1 MPAALQPL
9 LEEHVRKCVNLLR
22 ALECKQRP
30 SSATSLMSWIKHRSC
45 RKLELPLHGEPIA
58 LATAMLPLLH
68 DTPALKQAMLPL
80 TNCQMPTAAGN
91 TDGDS
96 PDTPEPVAK
105 RPRTDLV
112 NAQEGLATA
121 AARAAQKL
129 KAEQLRAART
139 ARAGKDT
146 FLTSSLSAR
155 LRWLK
160 SQTQY
165 HSVVEPRKLVDEM
178 VSRGIISKSDSGRI
192 IYNEAAISDTP
203 RHQKPCPVVAD
214 VADIL
219 EQPPIEIA
227 LGSGNILA
235 MRLEA
240 VNQAGLPK
248 LASEWRQAALRS
260 SEANTESVE
269 RLKLKILKGVGIGLT
284 VRMAAP
290 QNVASEF
297 CRQLR
302 QVAETSV
309 LKEYSPVQVEIFPVN
324 SRFPRNKRLLKEFE
338 NMVPC
343 RMEVEQIVEAEGW
356 FGQAD
361 VVMDSP
367 AILENPTGKGR
378 GKRASRSR
386 MRGQDPPT
394 SPENLRLLVTFP
406 RNVEATEQTSTCEI
420 LRIIASVSPAFTCK
434 LPREVQD
441 ELLARM
447 TRGLKMDVEVDTTV
461 SFWPSFFMLQQ
472 CHHKLTAYQSP
483 QDIFQSEG
491 LDAMLF
497 AQATDGKGK
506 SKGEGK
512 EKGKDARP
520 TAVEL
525 LHAFKQSIEKA
536 RVEAPR
542 KAVKRAR
549 GKKRQRFGYD
559 RSDDSSAG
567 FGGYGGYGGH
577 GGYGGYGGFGGYGGY
592 GGYGSKSR
600 SRSAS
605 HSKSRSRR
613 RNPAYN
619 AVNNEVA
626 PDKGPHEAVPSSGSS
641 ADMSTT
647 RGCLPDQSAAFL
659 AASSAS
665 VAMNTESGALPS
677 QQPAS
682 LHY

>member
-9 LEEHVRKCVNLLR
+9 LEEHVIECVNLLR
-22 ALECKQRP
+22 ALAFKQRP
-30 SSATSLMSWIKHRSC
+30 ASATSLVSWIQHRSC
-45 RKLELPLHGEPIA
+45 RRVTLQLNVGPIA

-80 TNCQMPTAAGN
+80 TNCQMPAAAGN

-112 NAQEGLATA
+112 NAQEGLAGA

-139 ARAGKDT
+139 VRPGGGT
-146 FLTSSLSAR
+146 FLTLPLSER
-155 LRWLK
+155 LRWL
-160 SQTQY
+160 QTQTEY
-165 HSVVEPRKLVDEM
+165 HSVVEPRKLIDEM

-203 RHQKPCPVVAD
+203 RRQKPCPVVVD
-214 VADIL
+214 VAAIL

-269 RLKLKILKGVGIGLT
+269 RVKLEILKGVGIGLT

-297 CRQLR
+297 CQQLR

-338 NMVPC
+338 NMVHC
-343 RMEVEQIVEAEGW
+343 RMEVEQIVETEGW

-367 AILENPTGKGR
+367 AILENPKGR
-378 GKRASRSR
+378 GKRASRSH

-394 SPENLRLLVTFP
+394 SPENLRLLMTFP
-406 RNVEATEQTSTCEI
+406 RNVEAMEQTSTCEI
-420 LRIIASVSPAFTCK
+420 LRIISSVSPAFTCK

-483 QDIFQSEG
+483 QDILESEG
-491 LDAMLF
+491 LDAMLL
-497 AQATDGKGK
+497 AQASKGKGK

-512 EKGKDARP
+512 AEGKGAPP

-559 RSDDSSAG
+559 SDDSYAG
-567 FGGYGGYGGH
+567 LGGYGGC
-577 GGYGGYGGFGGYGGY
+577 GGFGGYGGY

-600 SRSAS
+600 SRSVLR
-605 HSKSRSRR
+605 SRSRSGR

-619 AVNNEVA
+619 PVNNEVA
-626 PDKGPHEAVPSSGSS
+626 PDKGPHEAVPSSDSS
-641 ADMSTT
+641 ADKSTS